1 MSRQGQSFL
10 SLSDDSIT
18 PSSSLLFPSPIPTF
32 VSTIASGS
40 LHLTLEMSAQGTSLR
55 QEPEVVLG
63 EVPEVS
69 VQQNTKVSVE
79 EAVGVSIGKYKGS
92 LDDVS
97 FAGQHYLSTEMAG
110 AAVISI
116 SGTPLSSELSVFL
129 SSEPSLS
136 LSSES
141 GVALSPGLQA
151 PIKRLP
157 TEIIERVFIIFI
169 EQKCPL
175 LWSLFETGRIPLNSE
190 RGGLHA
196 NSSLIQQKLQ
206 EEHATVLPLL
216 RISGYF
222 YSIISR
228 LLSHREVYINGI
240 RSFNQLTLFEQRRAG
255 GFFVIERTPVIESMF
270 RKEGDPY
277 TPEMRQDQRS
287 LRGSPSGV
295 RPYRSTRPMRYRSY
309 DRTGSGTGWR
319 IPENNSDSFWAPKG
333 WDMFP
338 TWLTG
343 GSHPSGLYLFDDD
356 ADEIIGMLF
365 PFRNRGETFHPFIV
379 TDV

>member
-18 PSSSLLFPSPIPTF
+18 PSSSLLLSSPTPTF
-32 VSTIASGS
+32 VSTPASS
-40 LHLTLEMSAQGTSLR
+40 NSLLHLTLEMSTQDTSLR
-55 QEPEVVLG
+55 QEPEVFLE
-63 EVPEVS
+63 EVSGVS
-69 VQQNTKVSVE
+69 VQQNTEISVD
-79 EAVGVSIGKYKGS
+79 EAVEISIEKYKGS
-92 LDDVS
+92 LDDAS
-97 FAGQHYLSTEMAG
+97 FAGPDYLSAEMAG
-110 AAVISI
+110 AAAISI
-116 SGTPLSSELSVFL
+116 PGTLLPSELSVFL
-129 SSEPSLS
+129 SSEPSLP

-141 GVALSPGLQA
+141 GVALSP
-151 PIKRLP
+151 IKKLP
-157 TEIIERVFIIFI
+157 TEIIERVLIIFI

-175 LWSLFETGRIPLNSE
+175 LWSLFGTGRIPINSE

-255 GFFVIERTPVIESMF
+255 GVFVIERTPVIESMF

-309 DRTGSGTGWR
+309 DRAGSGTGWR
-319 IPENNSDSFWAPKG
+319 TPENSDSFWAPKG

-356 ADEIIGMLF
+356 ADEIIGMFFLF
-365 PFRNRGETFHPFIV
+365 GNCGETFPPIIV
-379 TDV
+379 TNVWWI